1 MEKVRLGLVGCG
13 GFMRHR
19 LGQMLAVPEAVVAAM
34 CEPDPK
40 QMAET
45 KAAFPA
51 LAEVAEFSDFD
62 AMVDAGGLDAVM
74 LVTPH
79 KFHRHQV
86 VRSLDAGLHV
96 LVEKP
101 LACSV
106 QDALA
111 CVAARD
117 RSGKVGAVSYQ
128 RHGLPEFQQMR
139 ELLATGRFGKILMI
153 NSVLAQD
160 WLNFTQGSWRQDPD
174 LSQGGMLND
183 SGSHIF
189 DILLWST
196 GLRPVSVSC
205 VTDNRGTPVEI
216 DSVTSVR
223 FSDGAIAAICVMG
236 HACTWHERH
245 VIVLERGMITWTDG
259 KLEVIARDGVDATLP
274 PSHAPMTPDQNFID
288 AIFGRAE
295 VLAPFECGL
304 DVVRLTRACYESAAV
319 GGAPV
324 SL

>member
-1 MEKVRLGLVGCG
+1 MDKVRVGLVGCG

-19 LGQMLAVPEAVVAAM
+19 LGQMLALPEVQIAAM
-34 CEPDPK
+34 TDPDPK
-40 QMAET
+40 QTGET
-45 KAAFPA
+45 KAKYPELVDVLEHASFDSM
-51 LAEVAEFSDFD
+51 LA
-62 AMVDAGGLDAVM
+62 AGGLDAVM

-79 KFHRHQV
+79 KFHRKEV
-86 VRSLDAGLHV
+86 VASFDSGLHV

-106 QDALA
+106 EDAMA
-111 CVAARD
+111 CLDARD

-128 RHGLPEFQQMR
+128 RHGLPEFQWLR
-139 ELLATGRFGKILMI
+139 SVVTGGEYGPVLMV

-160 WLNFTQGSWRQDPD
+160 WKNYTSGAWRQDPD

-189 DILLWST
+189 DILLWTT
-196 GLRPVSVSC
+196 GLRPQKVSC
-205 VTDNRGTPVEI
+205 MTDNRGTPVEI

-223 FSDGAIAAICVMG
+223 FDGGAMAAVCVMG
-236 HACTWHERH
+236 HACKWHERH
-245 VIVLERGMITWTDG
+245 VITMEDAIVTWTDG
-259 KLEVIARDGVDATLP
+259 VTELTPRGGEPQVLGDWPPAT
-274 PSHAPMTPDQNFID
+274 TPDANFID
-288 AIFGRAE
+288 AVLGRAE

-304 DVVRLTRACYESAAV
+304 DVVRLTRACYESAES
-319 GGAPV
+319 GGRPV